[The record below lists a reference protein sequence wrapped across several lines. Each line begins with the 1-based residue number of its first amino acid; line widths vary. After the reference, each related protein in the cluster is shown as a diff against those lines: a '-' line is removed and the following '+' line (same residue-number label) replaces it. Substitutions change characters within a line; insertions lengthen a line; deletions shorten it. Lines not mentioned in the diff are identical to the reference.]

1 MLVLCGRHP
10 YIIPGFRRLRKMCS
24 SGSAW
29 AIYGLSHANSVDLC
43 LIGSDWSE
51 PQEVV
56 NSPHFFY
63 SIHQLE
69 LTRKHCSWSV
79 GVHCKSVPIWIFRR
93 TGVSGFTCGD
103 QRKTSGMGLSFH
115 LGNQGGDL
123 GQAVLQA
130 VLPGELPYRA
140 RFPVIFEE
148 FRRKRGEICLFC
160 GKHDQKKIVIAPQS
174 YCLIFNFSV
183 YQEVTSIVK

>member
-1 MLVLCGRHP
+1 M
-10 YIIPGFRRLRKMCS
+10 S
-24 SGSAW
+24 SWGPAW

-43 LIGSDWSE
+43 LIGSDWSK
-51 PQEVV
+51 PQEVA
-56 NSPHFFY
+56 SPPHFFY

-79 GVHCKSVPIWIFRR
+79 CVHCNSVSIWIFRW

-103 QRKTSGMGLSFH
+103 QRKTAGMELSSR

-123 GQAVLQA
+123 DQAFLQA
-130 VLPGELPYRA
+130 VLPGELPYWPGSLLFLKNSRG
-140 RFPVIFEE
+140 
-148 FRRKRGEICLFC
+148 RGENWLILWDFYG

-174 YCLIFNFSV
+174 CCLISHFSV
-183 YQEVTSIVK
+183 FQEVTWNMHR